1 MPPETRRSSLLALP
15 HGAARCSSHNSD
27 STVDVSEVGELLR
40 NTWHVRV
47 KPCMRTSTSSA
58 DVSARF
64 TTRQGAPT
72 GAVSRDKLSVTYLE
86 FRVLKLCM
94 QTSTSST
101 DISTGVTRPPGGT
114 HRDVHAICTVSR
126 DELSVTYL
134 KFHVLQTLTHL
145 DPGRRAARRVISTRS
160 TPSSRGPEAAR
171 THL

>member
-1 MPPETRRSSLLALP
+1 MPSETRRSSLLALP

-72 GAVSRDKLSVTYLE
+72 GAVSRHKLSVTYLE

-101 DISTGVTRPPGGT
+101 DISAGFTRPPGGT